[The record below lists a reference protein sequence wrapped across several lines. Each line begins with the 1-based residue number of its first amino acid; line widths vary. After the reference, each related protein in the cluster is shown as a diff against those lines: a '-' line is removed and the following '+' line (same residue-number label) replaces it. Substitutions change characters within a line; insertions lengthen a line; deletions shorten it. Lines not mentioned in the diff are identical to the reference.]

1 MPIVQWGLPAWTL
14 RIWCIDEGYE
24 TVEAGALLS
33 IGLTEEEEQN
43 FIETLL
49 KDPLEV
55 ISKLAV
61 FDIRNATAFNPDD
74 IEKIFA
80 LIRAMPGNGF
90 VTINSQIKGQC
101 AWLAGASRLRLPQ
114 FLLQTTS
121 DALASLACLL
131 CVSPLGSPR
140 LGRRDGAG
148 RGGAGAHGARGG
160 PHGARLPPAAVG
172 LPPAGRDAAGAR
184 GPRALRRGPAAGR
197 RAGGREG

>member
-33 IGLTEEEEQN
+33 IGLTEEEERN

-101 AWLAGASRLRLPQ
+101 AWLAGAFRLRLPQ
-114 FLLQTTS
+114 FFLLQTTS
-121 DALASLACLL
+121 DALRCLL
-131 CVSPLGSPR
+131 AASFSSRQSAAGSS
-140 LGRRDGAG
+140 RRRGARWSWRARSAG
-148 RGGAGAHGARGG
+148 RHARSTTAACCCRTAACWSRCSKQAMQRVRG
-160 PHGARLPPAAVG
+160 RLQG
-172 LPPAGRDAAGAR
+172 K
-184 GPRALRRGPAAGR
+184 LRQA
-197 RAGGREG
+197 

>member
-1 MPIVQWGLPAWTL
+1 MPIVQWGLPSWTL

-33 IGLTEEEEQN
+33 IGLTEEEERN

-101 AWLAGASRLRLPQ
+101 AWLAGAFRLRLPQ
-114 FLLQTTS
+114 
-121 DALASLACLL
+121 
-131 CVSPLGSPR
+131 V
-140 LGRRDGAG
+140 
-148 RGGAGAHGARGG
+148 
-160 PHGARLPPAAVG
+160 PAANN
-172 LPPAGRDAAGAR
+172 LTRLHCL
-184 GPRALRRGPAAGR
+184 RA
-197 RAGGREG
+197 

>member
-1 MPIVQWGLPAWTL
+1 MRCAVPIVQWGLPAWTL

-33 IGLTEEEEQN
+33 IGLTEEEERN

-101 AWLAGASRLRLPQ
+101 AWLAGAFRLRLPRVPAANN
-114 FLLQTTS
+114 LTRCI
-121 DALASLACLL
+121 ACVPAAS
-131 CVSPLGSPR
+131 VSSRGSPR
-140 LGRRDGAG
+140 LGRRHGAG

-160 PHGARLPPAAVG
+160 P
-172 LPPAGRDAAGAR
+172 D
-184 GPRALRRGPAAGR
+184 
-197 RAGGREG
+197 

>member
-33 IGLTEEEEQN
+33 IGLTEEEERN

-80 LIRAMPGNGF
+80 LIRMMPGNGF

-101 AWLAGASRLRLPQ
+101 AWLAGAFRLRLPE
-114 FLLQTTS
+114 FLLQTT
-121 DALASLACLL
+121 
-131 CVSPLGSPR
+131 
-140 LGRRDGAG
+140 
-148 RGGAGAHGARGG
+148 
-160 PHGARLPPAAVG
+160 
-172 LPPAGRDAAGAR
+172 
-184 GPRALRRGPAAGR
+184 
-197 RAGGREG
+197 

>member
-1 MPIVQWGLPAWTL
+1 MPIAQWGLPAWTL

-33 IGLTEEEEQN
+33 IGLTEEEERN

-101 AWLAGASRLRLPQ
+101 AWLAGACRLRLPRV
-114 FLLQTTS
+114 
-121 DALASLACLL
+121 LAANNLTRLHCLRAC
-131 CVSPLGSPR
+131 CVCFSSRQSAAGSS
-140 LGRRDGAG
+140 RRRGARWSWRARSAG
-148 RGGAGAHGARGG
+148 R
-160 PHGARLPPAAVG
+160 P
-172 LPPAGRDAAGAR
+172 
-184 GPRALRRGPAAGR
+184 
-197 RAGGREG
+197 

>member
-33 IGLTEEEEQN
+33 IGLTEEEERN

-101 AWLAGASRLRLPQ
+101 AWLAGAFRLRLPQ
-114 FLLQTTS
+114 FSLQTT
-121 DALASLACLL
+121 
-131 CVSPLGSPR
+131 P
-140 LGRRDGAG
+140 
-148 RGGAGAHGARGG
+148 
-160 PHGARLPPAAVG
+160 
-172 LPPAGRDAAGAR
+172 
-184 GPRALRRGPAAGR
+184 
-197 RAGGREG
+197 